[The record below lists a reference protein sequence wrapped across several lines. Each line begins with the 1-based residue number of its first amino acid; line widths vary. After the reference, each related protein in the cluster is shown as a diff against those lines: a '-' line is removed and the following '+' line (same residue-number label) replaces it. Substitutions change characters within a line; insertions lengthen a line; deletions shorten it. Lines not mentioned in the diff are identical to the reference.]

1 MAEIL
6 WKFVDFEE
14 TLQMADKNTMDLNTV
29 KELIGLMRE
38 NDLAE
43 VEWTDGKNS
52 IHLKRPQ
59 AQAPVMTQ
67 LTAGYPM
74 MAPPPQQYI
83 SPSAGTAPHAASAP
97 VAVAEK
103 YLEIA
108 SPIIGTF
115 YSAPSP
121 DSEPYVR
128 VGDRIKPDTVVCIV
142 EAMKVMNEIKA
153 EIAGTLVEV
162 LCRAGEPVE
171 FGQVLFR
178 VRPD

>member
-1 MAEIL
+1 
-6 WKFVDFEE
+6 
-14 TLQMADKNTMDLNTV
+14 MADKDQMDLNKV
-29 KELIGLMRE
+29 KELVALMRD

-43 VEWTDGKNS
+43 IELTDGKNR

-59 AQAPVMTQ
+59 PVQPVISQVPM
-67 LTAGYPM
+67 GMMPM
-74 MAPPPQQYI
+74 MAPQPGAFP
-83 SPSAGTAPHAASAP
+83 AASSTAGSAP
-97 VAVAEK
+97 AASHVPQEK
-103 YLEIA
+103 LLEIT

-121 DSEPYVR
+121 DSDPYVKA
-128 VGDRIKPDTVVCIV
+128 GDRIKPDTVVCIV

-153 EIAGTLVEV
+153 EITGTLVEV
-162 LCRAGEPVE
+162 LCRAGQPVE

>member
-1 MAEIL
+1 MAE
-6 WKFVDFEE
+6 
-14 TLQMADKNTMDLNTV
+14 KNTMDLSTV
-29 KELIGLMRE
+29 KELIALMRE

-43 VEWTDGKNS
+43 VEWTDGKNR

-59 AQAPVMTQ
+59 AQTPVITQ

-74 MAPPPQQYI
+74 MAPAPQSFA
-83 SPSAGTAPHAASAP
+83 SPCGPAASHSAQAP
-97 VAVAEK
+97 AAPAEK
-103 YLEIA
+103 HLEIA
-108 SPIIGTF
+108 SPLIGTF

>member
-1 MAEIL
+1 MAE
-6 WKFVDFEE
+6 
-14 TLQMADKNTMDLNTV
+14 KNTMDLNTV
-29 KELIGLMRE
+29 KELIALMRE

-59 AQAPVMTQ
+59 AQTPVMTQ

-74 MAPPPQQYI
+74 MAPLPQQ
-83 SPSAGTAPHAASAP
+83 AASPAAP
-97 VAVAEK
+97 AAPAASHAPAAVAEK
-103 YLEIA
+103 LLEIA

-121 DSEPYVR
+121 DSDPYVR
-128 VGDRIKPDTVVCIV
+128 IGDRIKPDTVVCIV

>member
-1 MAEIL
+1 MAE
-6 WKFVDFEE
+6 
-14 TLQMADKNTMDLNTV
+14 KNTMDLNTV
-29 KELIGLMRE
+29 KELIALMRE

-43 VEWTDGKNS
+43 VQWTDGKNS

-59 AQAPVMTQ
+59 AQTPVMTQ

-74 MAPPPQQYI
+74 MAPPPQAFV
-83 SPSAGTAPHAASAP
+83 SPSGQAAPHAASTPAAP
-97 VAVAEK
+97 PEK
-103 YLEIA
+103 LLEIA
-108 SPIIGTF
+108 SPLIGTF

-128 VGDRIKPDTVVCIV
+128 IGNRITPDTVVCIV

-153 EIAGTLVEV
+153 EIAGTLVDV

>member
-1 MAEIL
+1 M
-6 WKFVDFEE
+6 
-14 TLQMADKNTMDLNTV
+14 
-29 KELIGLMRE
+29 
-38 NDLAE
+38 
-43 VEWTDGKNS
+43 
-52 IHLKRPQ
+52 
-59 AQAPVMTQ
+59 MTP
-67 LTAGYPM
+67 A
-74 MAPPPQQYI
+74 PQQYI
-83 SPSAGTAPHAASAP
+83 SPSAQAAPAPASAP
-97 VAVAEK
+97 AAQAEK
-103 YLEIA
+103 HLEIA

-121 DSEPYVR
+121 DSDPYVR
-128 VGDRIKPDTVVCIV
+128 IGDRIKPDTVVCIV